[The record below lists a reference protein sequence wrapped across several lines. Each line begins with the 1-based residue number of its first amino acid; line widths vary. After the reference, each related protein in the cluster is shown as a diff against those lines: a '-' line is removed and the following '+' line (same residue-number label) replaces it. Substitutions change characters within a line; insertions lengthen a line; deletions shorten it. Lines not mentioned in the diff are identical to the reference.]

1 MVWFSSKLYPSF
13 QLYYHSFNHVII
25 DLRKDPNIDCFD
37 SKVTGKWQFYDHFQ
51 LVFCQLYQDLSQNWG
66 SNGHFEMLNGSKS
79 NLVQKLWPNCK
90 NAKNKSSANSLKFE
104 TDKRTFYNHFWSF
117 FCQLSEHLSQ
127 NWDSDGHF
135 EVLYESKN

>member
-1 MVWFSSKLYPSF
+1 M
-13 QLYYHSFNHVII
+13 
-25 DLRKDPNIDCFD
+25 
-37 SKVTGKWQFYDHFQ
+37 TGKWQFYDHFQ

-79 NLVQKLWPNCK
+79 NLVQKLWPNYK

-135 EVLYESKN
+135 EVLYESKNQLVQKLWHKMRKGRKLKWVFFNKITTKRKWKYLLFVS